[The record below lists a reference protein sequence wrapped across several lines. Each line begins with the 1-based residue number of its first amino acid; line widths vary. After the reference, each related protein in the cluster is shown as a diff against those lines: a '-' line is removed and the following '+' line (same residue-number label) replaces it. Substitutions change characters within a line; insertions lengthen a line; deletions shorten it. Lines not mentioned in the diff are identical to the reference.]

1 MIKLKGHY
9 VLLPCLVL
17 AFLLA
22 GNIVG
27 AFAQDYPT
35 KPVTIIVPFSAGSA
49 TDAISRIVG
58 GKLSEIWGQS
68 VVYDNH
74 PGAGGTVGTDVA
86 AKSPADGYTLLV
98 SAAYVS
104 SPATRAKLPY
114 DPMKDFVDI
123 APLARQAMVI
133 IVGSTSD
140 KKSVSQLIKAAKAN
154 PGKLKFGTPGI
165 GSGAHLAAEKFKIGA
180 GIDVVHAPTKGV
192 PKTIAATANGSVDY
206 TILPI
211 AAGLKGMKEG
221 KLRPLAVTSAKRSSL
236 MPEIPTVGEA
246 AVEGYEENLWWGVW
260 TRAGTPSSVADKLAK
275 DIAQALTAPDVLE
288 QLEKRAFEPMSMSRN
303 EFAQFVRRE
312 MKVAAHT
319 VKEAG
324 IKPK

>member
-1 MIKLKGHY
+1 MFKMKSDY
-9 VLLPCLVL
+9 VLLSCLL
-17 AFLLA
+17 IAFLLA
-22 GNIVG
+22 GNIMG
-27 AFAQDYPT
+27 AFAQNYPD

-49 TDAISRIVG
+49 TDAIYRIVG
-58 GKLSEIWGQS
+58 QKLSEIWGQP
-68 VVYDNH
+68 VIYDNR

-86 AKSPADGYTLLV
+86 AKSPSDGCTLLV

-114 DPMKDFVDI
+114 NPMKDFIDI

-133 IVGSTSD
+133 FVGTSSD

-165 GSGAHLAAEKFKIGA
+165 GSAAHLAAEKFKLGA

-206 TILPI
+206 TVLPI

-221 KLRPLAVTSAKRSSL
+221 KLRPLAVTSAERSSL
-236 MPEIPTVGEA
+236 MPEIPTVAEA
-246 AVEGYEENLWWGVW
+246 AVDGYKENLWWGVW

-275 DIAQALTAPDVLE
+275 DIAQALTAPDLLK
-288 QLEKRAFEPMSMSRN
+288 QLEKRGFEPMRMSRD
-303 EFAQFVRRE
+303 EFGQFVRSE
-312 MKVAAHT
+312 MKAVART
-319 VKEAG
+319 VKETG